1 MYEARFTTKQIYD
14 NYAKSVSKPKS
25 YTPAKSRS
33 LGAFEPDPAQRN
45 TTTRSTYT
53 PPTRRNTNKNKGS
66 TYDEVPQVLTQG
78 IVQRPK
84 PKPTKETGYERV
96 KRIFDDAMSGF
107 GDFEVPT
114 QPTFDTV
121 KPQNLYK
128 DKRYFGPQ
136 VYTPDTSQFKG
147 DQDLKELSPPFIRDY
162 FRLTK
167 REGDFVNSSTLPD
180 DVDNP
185 AINMFGVRRRYTRNP
200 DALMSPSSMNQ
211 SVPPYQDE
219 EFLDGALLKAR
230 QKQIKDDVEKVLL
243 NLSEDYVIKAG
254 DTLSEIAEERG
265 TTVEVLQELNN
276 IEDKDKDIIY
286 TGDKLKVPPKPENTI
301 RISTRGDKDPDAQF
315 YNSFR
320 QGVTPDSLMVGS
332 YSFMDEGSELM
343 KALRAKEADNYDTI
357 FGNAEKRKSPFKGTK
372 VSNKTI
378 EEVLNFV
385 ELNGEFHKYN
395 KQKGF
400 NTTAVGKYQIIGDTL
415 RDLDRREVLKNLG
428 ITDNTK
434 FDGPTQDKIA
444 AHLAVNRIKNRATG
458 GDGTLASRNNA
469 REEMRKEWEGFKKL
483 SNRKLDK
490 IIDEIAKE
498 IGVTIYEGI
507 EMDPITSKSIRPKI
521 RPKGL
526 GEK

>member
-1 MYEARFTTKQIYD
+1 MTYDPRQSFAAQQLAYSRAAGTQTSKQQGL
-14 NYAKSVSKPKS
+14 SKGRG
-25 YTPAKSRS
+25 TPISKSRS

-53 PPTRRNTNKNKGS
+53 PPTRRNTKKNKGS

-84 PKPTKETGYERV
+84 PKPTKETGYQKV
-96 KRIFDDAMSGF
+96 TRIFNEAMSGF
-107 GDFEVPT
+107 GNFEVPT

-128 DKRYFGPQ
+128 DNRYFGPQ

-167 REGDFVNSSTLPD
+167 REGDFVNSLTLPD

-185 AINMFGVRRRYTRNP
+185 AINMFGVRRGFNKP
-200 DALMSPSSMNQ
+200 PAGPMDDPSMTQFKPAMTS
-211 SVPPYQDE
+211 YDE
-219 EFLDGALLKAR
+219 LRED
-230 QKQIKDDVEKVLL
+230 IDKVLL
-243 NLSEDYVIKAG
+243 DMSEDYTIKAG

-265 TTVEVLQELNN
+265 TTVEVLQKLNN

-286 TGDKLKVPPKPENTI
+286 TGDKLKVPPKSENTI

-400 NTTAVGKYQIIGDTL
+400 NTTAVGKYQIVGNTL
-415 RDLDRREVLKNLG
+415 RDLDRRGVLKNLG